1 MTRARVGFRS
11 GSDVGDWLHAVAARG
26 FKMSS
31 EDEDEI
37 HIELAFVRENRIS
50 ERESPPETEASVSSV
65 EEIIKEKDIWRKGLR
80 IFRRLGLDKTALAA
94 DDRCKLCLAHKTTQ
108 CEDLADTVTQ
118 PYEELNA
125 DMEAFEER
133 QKSRDHSSQRE
144 APPHAADESNRC
156 NSNRVKTNK

>member
-1 MTRARVGFRS
+1 
-11 GSDVGDWLHAVAARG
+11 
-26 FKMSS
+26 MSS

-37 HIELAFVRENRIS
+37 HIELAFVRDNSISQQEKVKAFWKFLDAQNCLRPHEGIS

-65 EEIIKEKDIWRKGLR
+65 EEIKKEKDVWRKGLR

-94 DDRCKLCLAHKTTQ
+94 DDRCKLCLAHKTPQ